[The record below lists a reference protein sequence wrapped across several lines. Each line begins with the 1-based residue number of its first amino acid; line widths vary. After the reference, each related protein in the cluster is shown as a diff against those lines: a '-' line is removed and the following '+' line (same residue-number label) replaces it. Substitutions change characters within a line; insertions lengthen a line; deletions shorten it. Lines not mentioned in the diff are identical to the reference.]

1 MRLSRLI
8 AGLERISTKLLRSK
22 KRRIHIVPIVHP
34 DENGKVFLS
43 MDQISL
49 ILGEFLRER
58 EIVKHSSYFRPVVE
72 NDTFIGIDVSPWS
85 CVP

>member
-1 MRLSRLI
+1 MRLSRVI
-8 AGLERISTKLLRSK
+8 EGLERISTKFLRSK
-22 KRRIHIVPIVHP
+22 KRRINIVPIIHP
-34 DENGKVFLS
+34 DKNGKVFLS

-58 EIVKHSSYFRPVVE
+58 EIVEHSSYFRPIIE
-72 NDTFIGIDVSPWS
+72 NDTFIGIEVSPWS